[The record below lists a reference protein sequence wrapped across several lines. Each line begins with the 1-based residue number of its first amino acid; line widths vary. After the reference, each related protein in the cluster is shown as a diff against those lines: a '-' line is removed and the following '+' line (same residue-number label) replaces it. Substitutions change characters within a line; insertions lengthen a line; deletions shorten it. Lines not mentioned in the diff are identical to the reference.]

1 MTNWI
6 FQLNPD
12 RFDIAASDEA
22 DRPRRF
28 NVARYRDQLR
38 PGDSAAIWESGPH
51 AGVYGLATIAAN
63 EAGEPDIY
71 ERVIEPNS
79 GFRHEEDIGQRMV
92 TVNFRDDARW
102 LDKPILRSILKGDP
116 RFEDA
121 PILIAPFQ
129 GNPFPVTDDQWRA
142 ITSRLSDDDDYPNE
156 RIINAYKE
164 TDKYEQL
171 QIPGVYA
178 YSLPWII
185 KNPNKDGNILIKVG
199 RSERVFDRVEAL
211 ARATEAPEKMV
222 LLAVWATDNPKETE
236 DTFHKLLIKA
246 GHPRSTGGHEWF
258 VTNLDYLK
266 AIGEALALKTAFIN
280 EEIEEIGLGES

>member
-12 RFDIAASDEA
+12 RFDVAASEEA

-28 NVARYRDQLR
+28 NVARYREQLR
-38 PGDSAAIWESGPH
+38 PGDNAAIWVSGPH
-51 AGVYGLATIAAN
+51 AGVYGLAAIAAN
-63 EAGEPDIY
+63 EAGEADIY

-79 GFRHEEDIGQRMV
+79 GWRREEDIGQRIM

-102 LDKPILRSILKGDP
+102 LDKPILRSILKADP

-121 PILIAPFQ
+121 PILINPRQA
-129 GNPFPVTDDQWRA
+129 NPFLLTEEQWRA
-142 ITSRLSDDDDYPNE
+142 ITSRLSDEWPNN
-156 RIINAYKE
+156 RIVNAYRA
-164 TDKYEQL
+164 TDEFEDL
-171 QIPGVYA
+171 AIPGVYA

-185 KNPNKDGNILIKVG
+185 KNPDEHGNILIKVG
-199 RSERVFDRVEAL
+199 RAERVLDRFVAQ

-222 LLAVWATDNPKETE
+222 LPAVWATDQPMETE
-236 DTFHKLLIKA
+236 RTFHNLLAKA

-266 AIGEALALKTAFIN
+266 AIGEALALKRAFIN
-280 EEIEEIGLGES
+280 DEIEDIDLGET